1 MNVTDNFMSQNLM
14 PQDLDLSFLYDIADG
29 STEFIVESIDMFL
42 HHTPELLETITS
54 GIAND
59 DWTIVASA
67 SHKLKPNL
75 GFFGM
80 TQSQANIQEV
90 ELMAKAGAPDP
101 ALLRSKFED
110 VKAVVMDNIASLVLI
125 KAEKEAEL

>member
-1 MNVTDNFMSQNLM
+1 MSQNLM

-42 HHTPELLETITS
+42 QHTPELLVTITN

-59 DWTIVASA
+59 DWAVVAAA

-80 TQSQANIQEV
+80 AQCQANIQEV
-90 ELMAKAGAPDP
+90 EIMAKSGAPD
-101 ALLRSKFED
+101 AMLLKSKFD
-110 VKAVVMDNIASLVLI
+110 DIKAVVNDNITSLILI

>member
-1 MNVTDNFMSQNLM
+1 
-14 PQDLDLSFLYDIADG
+14 
-29 STEFIVESIDMFL
+29 MFL
-42 HHTPELLETITS
+42 QHTPELLDTITAGIS
-54 GIAND
+54 GSE
-59 DWTIVASA
+59 WTVVAA
-67 SHKLKPNL
+67 AAHKLKPNL

-80 TQSQANIQEV
+80 AQCQANIQEV

-110 VKAVVMDNIASLVLI
+110 VKAVVVDNISSLILI

>member
-1 MNVTDNFMSQNLM
+1 MSQNLM

-42 HHTPELLETITS
+42 QNTPELLTTITN

-59 DWTIVASA
+59 DWAIVAAA

-80 TQSQANIQEV
+80 TQCQANIQEV
-90 ELMAKAGAPDP
+90 ELMAKAGAPAP
-101 ALLRSKFED
+101 ILLKSKFED
-110 VKAVVMDNIASLVLI
+110 IKAVVNDNITSLIQI

>member
-1 MNVTDNFMSQNLM
+1 MSQNLM
-14 PQDLDLSFLYDIADG
+14 PQDIDLSFLYDIADG
-29 STEFIVESIDMFL
+29 SMEFIVESIDMFL
-42 HHTPELLETITS
+42 QHTPELLNTITT
-54 GIAND
+54 GIAAA
-59 DWTIVASA
+59 DWAIVAAA

-80 TQSQANIQEV
+80 TQCQANIQEV

-101 ALLRSKFED
+101 LLLKSKFED